1 MGCDISLL
9 ATDWFL
15 CLFCT
20 SLPIESAARVWD
32 ALLCEGPKVLLR
44 VGLAVGL
51 LLGPTMMKR
60 DNPGGEGGASCW
72 AVLSAAAAGNH
83 PQDAWLLTVL
93 SQTLILLGKLQNQL
107 IQT

>member
-20 SLPIESAARVWD
+20 SLPMESAARVWD

-44 VGLAVGL
+44 VGLAVCL
-51 LLGPTMMKR
+51 LLGPTLMKK
-60 DNPGGEGGASCW
+60 DNPGGGRRACQQW
-72 AVLSAAAAGNH
+72 AFKHSG
-83 PQDAWLLTVL
+83 
-93 SQTLILLGKLQNQL
+93 SQQSPVDIETHIVQNESMVV
-107 IQT
+107 